1 MTLLRT
7 CVMASSLLILSV
19 ATASAQGT
27 MVTCK
32 DGVKSKAGQG
42 ACSRHGGIAPAGE
55 TKAEMKKE
63 RVDEKMAKSEMKK
76 DRAVDKMAAKKDEK
90 AEAKKDEKSESKMEK
105 KGEKKMAM
113 ADEKESKGAIAECK
127 DHTYSHAR
135 THRGACSRHGGVSQ
149 FLDGKK

>member
-1 MTLLRT
+1 
-7 CVMASSLLILSV
+7 MASSLLILSV

-90 AEAKKDEKSESKMEK
+90 SEKKMEK

-127 DHTYSHAR
+127 DHTYSHAK